1 MLQAIHDKAK
11 GWVAYAIIGFISI
24 PFALWGINSYFGG
37 GGPVVAAVVN
47 GEEIPA
53 REVQVQLTQIRRQF
67 GNFAANMD
75 ENMLKNMA
83 LDAVINRSLLRQK
96 TSEQAYKASI
106 AAIQASIAS
115 DPSFQVDGRFDPAQ
129 YSLFLRR
136 QGYSEAQFE
145 RIMLDNATLQQFQA
159 GLNATGF
166 VTKKEAELYQSLQN
180 QQRELELFTLKAAD
194 FESEVNITAEQVMA
208 YYNENKAQF
217 MTEEKAKLA
226 YIDIEQEKLAAGIEL
241 NDELLQN
248 YFEENADR
256 YTKPPSRNVS
266 HIVINVDNPAQDEQA
281 KAQVETLYQAINA
294 GEKTFEQVAKE
305 SSQDTLSAE
314 QGGLVGEVVAGEWD
328 PEFEKAVFSLA
339 QGVVSEPV
347 KTGVGY
353 EIIRVNSITE
363 ATQIP
368 YAEVK
373 DRVEDDYRRAQADK
387 LFYDKV
393 DQVQTLA
400 YEQSGD
406 LTPAA
411 NVAGLSIQET
421 DWLSRNQGEGI
432 ASNPKVREAAF
443 SDEVMGGRNSE
454 LVELG
459 DTHVVVVRQI
469 DRQVPEQRPLDE
481 VRDSIVASLR
491 NQEARKLAEEK
502 GKALLE
508 QARQSDLSSAVQAAG
523 KDSAAIKKTGK
534 IGRSGSKL
542 EAAVLET
549 AFAMP
554 QPAAGQASWDG
565 VVLPN
570 GDYTVMALLSV
581 DNGNTAVT
589 ASDLARFSSQLTT
602 REVSAVLE
610 AMREQAEI
618 ERFPENI

>member
-411 NVAGLSIQET
+411 NAAGLSIQET

-454 LVELG
+454 PVELG

-523 KDSAAIKKTGK
+523 KDSAAIEKTGK

-542 EAAVLET
+542 EATVLET